1 MWISFPVVGFVFTV
15 CFFAL
20 CLPVATSANDLPVD
34 LELVLAVDISASM
47 SPDEQKLQRKG
58 YIDAFRSQR
67 VLQAVR
73 SGAFGR
79 IAVAYVEW
87 ADAGNQNIV
96 VPWMLLDDA
105 DSIRRFADALALVPI
120 GRDFRTS
127 ISEALLFSRDLFEG
141 NGFSGERKAI
151 DLSANGPNN
160 RGPAVETA
168 RDMVVADGVTINGL
182 PIMTR
187 LRWGGGLYSIAG
199 LDFYFED
206 CVIGGPGAFV
216 VAVRNLKE
224 FAATI
229 ERKLILEIA
238 ALPNQSVMLIAEVSR
253 PKKMDCMAGERSSGH
268 LLPSE

>member
-1 MWISFPVVGFVFTV
+1 MWTRPTV
-15 CFFAL
+15 ANIACAMCFSAL
-20 CLPVATSANDLPVD
+20 CLPTAAAANDVPVD

-47 SPDEQKLQRKG
+47 TPDEQLLQRQG
-58 YIDAFRSQR
+58 YIDAFRSPR

-87 ADAGNQNIV
+87 ADAGNQTLV
-96 VPWMLLDDA
+96 VPWTLLEDTE
-105 DSIRRFADALALVPI
+105 SIGRFADALALGPI
-120 GRDFRTS
+120 GRDFSTS
-127 ISEALLFSRDLFEG
+127 ISEALLFSRDLFED
-141 NGFSGERKAI
+141 NGFAAERKTI

-160 RGPAVETA
+160 RGPAVEYA
-168 RDMVVADGVTINGL
+168 RDAVVADGVTINGL

-216 VAVRNLKE
+216 VAVKNLKE
-224 FAATI
+224 FAETI
-229 ERKLILEIA
+229 ERKLLLEIA
-238 ALPNQSVMLIAEVSR
+238 ARPDHVIVQIAEVRR
-253 PKKMDCMAGERSSGH
+253 PKQMDCMAGEKNGGR